1 MDPAVAEGNNK
12 EKEGEHS
19 KESKGEKE
27 RAEHFDGGGHADVK
41 SSGREDSSEA
51 LQSKDG
57 SKDSQEQSVT
67 TDKDESSAE
76 PGEGKKKQDGHA
88 GKSESAE
95 VESEKAMEKADQEG
109 GDQGDTEGSSDTKVK
124 EEGKEGDAS
133 VDKIDETKNNEEKK
147 KKKKAEEEG
156 VEKQESLEEDGE
168 EKADGTVKTDGEALQ
183 PGEPKQTAP
192 GDAEEEAKRILP
204 DDFYYDFD
212 ELVSKA
218 FSTEGIPPGL
228 LSFYHSFGFE
238 CTKRSNLHVLDE
250 NCVLFSAGNSV
261 EILNMET
268 QEQTHIRTTGGGG
281 IGAVAVHPSRKYFA
295 VAEKG
300 VKPNINIFEYPS
312 LKLHRILRDGTEEGY
327 AHLDF
332 SPKGDKLASVGS
344 APDYMLTLWDWRNEQ
359 VILRSKA
366 FSQDIYKVAFSPED
380 EGHLCTS
387 GSGHIRFWTMANTFT
402 GLKLQGQ
409 IGKFGA
415 KEISDIEGFVELPD
429 GKVLSGSEWG
439 NMLLWDGGLIKVEIS
454 KKGRKPCHVGMI
466 EQFFMDEGELMTI
479 GADGFVKV
487 WDFESIDNADTTE
500 EGQLFEMDPMY
511 ELKVGTDVKLLS
523 MVKAVNT
530 EAPIWYAQDAAGGIW
545 KLDLSFTHT
554 SHAPERMFSY
564 HAGPITGL
572 ETSPVAHF
580 VATIGVD
587 HTVRVYD
594 YLSKTPMCQ
603 AKYNSGGSS
612 LLWPPKVVD
621 TKGTKLLAG
630 FADGVVRLLALNKV
644 DPSQLRSK
652 KSKQKYELN
661 LEQVFKPHTKTVTV
675 LTIDEQGEILATGS
689 DDCTVFFFTVGETYK
704 PIGFIE
710 TASPV
715 ASMEWSHK
723 AKAPKSVLIS
733 CKDGTVLHVEAPDP
747 GKYDTSKT
755 FHLPLKN
762 LKTKEYH
769 FKSVKDKLRKAEQ
782 EAQKAKEEEEKRK
795 KKEAEQARRRAR
807 GLEEEEEQQQE
818 EKEEEQEEE
827 QKEGEENEEEQHKEP
842 GEIIKGFY
850 HGKTEQFWISMGGWD
865 AGYMYQC
872 EFDDG
877 KKPPPAEGQEDTRDE
892 PVKSIPVH
900 NSNDTP
906 IRSVCF
912 SHSGKFLLFG
922 MDDGVLRIHPLD
934 GSNDLEDF
942 STFWALNVHDN
953 HHGGIRHI
961 KTSFDDKYVFTAGM
975 DGNFFVFR
983 FMDKAVEGLKVS
995 HKVSIPSAKKLIG
1008 EEGEEIVKKV
1018 DDIDDPSHYSIE
1030 LEKQK
1035 AEHDRLVKLA
1045 EEKKQNIRRKVGNLR
1060 RAFKELMTRN
1070 QKLPPHVQLTTDEF
1084 EIDPDLVKEQKIEVD
1099 KKIELVR
1106 KEMAWEA
1113 EKKSIGLKKLQKRF
1127 KDEVECDRIVLR
1139 AFLTPHLVTA
1149 FRAAKPDY
1157 LHQLLQEAVG
1167 TGGGEGTDGG
1177 ASGRKTFTS
1186 ASQKAAQMKRRT
1198 TQEKISVNQQQQQQ
1212 QAPTTQGQLGSK
1224 VANALAKAEARRQKR
1239 LARQAEWD
1247 ELYRGRPDEGYE
1259 DPKDLAA
1266 IKEARENM
1274 GDYKLK
1280 TAKDYVVPESQ
1291 RVNAEKKRIQLLKL
1305 LDQIHHYKFEF
1316 NHSFL
1321 ALRDKKIKIIKE
1333 LKEVVA
1339 ELEEVQRKIDP
1350 HSRRTIPKIPEM
1362 MPDECPEK
1370 RLEYTREQLLE
1381 FKKQLDEKVHRGDQ
1395 GGEFG
1400 GFGGFGGG
1408 ATEPSKLAPTSK
1420 PGTQQRERSISSVSV
1435 HSGRPKSSLST
1446 LTDKGTPDPTLEDI
1460 REDPSLL
1467 EQEMQYEE
1475 QIRLQYEQ
1483 DVLIDKITSTLEKFD
1498 ADLRYL
1504 RHDKTHLEVA
1514 VKCADLRQVT
1524 LFEEFMLLKE
1534 FEKRENSF
1542 ANKVNTKL
1550 SEKEEMQEKVED
1562 CQLKLDSK
1570 KQDIEK
1576 LQEQEKA
1583 LYNTFSAALGENN
1596 KFESFLTRVFK
1607 KKIKRAKKK
1616 TQAQEGSDEESE
1628 DEDSDEDLS
1637 SSDEEDSD
1645 AEELDD
1651 SVCPPGCDQALF
1663 DQVCQLRERRL
1674 VLEEE
1679 LAEEKKTSETLK
1691 KESDAL
1697 IKKAK
1702 IIDGALKTAEAD
1714 LEAFQREK
1722 QQKLNEL
1729 DVVVV
1734 LRFHQIQYTINSVLP
1749 QDLSQCLVFNSPGL
1763 VRLQHRI
1770 KELEKEK
1777 AEQKRLYREHR
1788 QTHVQLIRD
1797 KKVQEARIGEL
1808 EEKVRSMLMLKFGRL
1823 VDLEKLE
1830 SVTVNRTV
1838 EELKEKLRQQ
1848 ESKSAA
1854 EIAKW
1859 NSKIDSFKG
1868 KVTQLTREN
1877 TQRLDTFTVLLQE
1890 KKELEQMLN
1899 SRQKSL
1905 GTEFT
1910 ESRKA
1915 DIRERQRLVQLV
1927 QLQAQEIDALKDE
1940 ITLLSR
1946 KGGHILPP
1954 AQPPLPPGQTPIPNQ

>member
-1 MDPAVAEGNNK
+1 M
-12 EKEGEHS
+12 
-19 KESKGEKE
+19 
-27 RAEHFDGGGHADVK
+27 
-41 SSGREDSSEA
+41 
-51 LQSKDG
+51 
-57 SKDSQEQSVT
+57 
-67 TDKDESSAE
+67 
-76 PGEGKKKQDGHA
+76 
-88 GKSESAE
+88 
-95 VESEKAMEKADQEG
+95 
-109 GDQGDTEGSSDTKVK
+109 
-124 EEGKEGDAS
+124 
-133 VDKIDETKNNEEKK
+133 
-147 KKKKAEEEG
+147 
-156 VEKQESLEEDGE
+156 
-168 EKADGTVKTDGEALQ
+168 
-183 PGEPKQTAP
+183 
-192 GDAEEEAKRILP
+192 
-204 DDFYYDFD
+204 
-212 ELVSKA
+212 
-218 FSTEGIPPGL
+218 
-228 LSFYHSFGFE
+228 
-238 CTKRSNLHVLDE
+238 
-250 NCVLFSAGNSV
+250 
-261 EILNMET
+261 
-268 QEQTHIRTTGGGG
+268 
-281 IGAVAVHPSRKYFA
+281 
-295 VAEKG
+295 
-300 VKPNINIFEYPS
+300 
-312 LKLHRILRDGTEEGY
+312 
-327 AHLDF
+327 
-332 SPKGDKLASVGS
+332 
-344 APDYMLTLWDWRNEQ
+344 
-359 VILRSKA
+359 
-366 FSQDIYKVAFSPED
+366 
-380 EGHLCTS
+380 
-387 GSGHIRFWTMANTFT
+387 
-402 GLKLQGQ
+402 
-409 IGKFGA
+409 
-415 KEISDIEGFVELPD
+415 
-429 GKVLSGSEWG
+429 
-439 NMLLWDGGLIKVEIS
+439 
-454 KKGRKPCHVGMI
+454 
-466 EQFFMDEGELMTI
+466 
-479 GADGFVKV
+479 
-487 WDFESIDNADTTE
+487 
-500 EGQLFEMDPMY
+500 
-511 ELKVGTDVKLLS
+511 
-523 MVKAVNT
+523 
-530 EAPIWYAQDAAGGIW
+530 
-545 KLDLSFTHT
+545 
-554 SHAPERMFSY
+554 
-564 HAGPITGL
+564 
-572 ETSPVAHF
+572 
-580 VATIGVD
+580 
-587 HTVRVYD
+587 
-594 YLSKTPMCQ
+594 
-603 AKYNSGGSS
+603 
-612 LLWPPKVVD
+612 
-621 TKGTKLLAG
+621 
-630 FADGVVRLLALNKV
+630 
-644 DPSQLRSK
+644 
-652 KSKQKYELN
+652 
-661 LEQVFKPHTKTVTV
+661 
-675 LTIDEQGEILATGS
+675 
-689 DDCTVFFFTVGETYK
+689 
-704 PIGFIE
+704 
-710 TASPV
+710 
-715 ASMEWSHK
+715 
-723 AKAPKSVLIS
+723 
-733 CKDGTVLHVEAPDP
+733 
-747 GKYDTSKT
+747 
-755 FHLPLKN
+755 
-762 LKTKEYH
+762 
-769 FKSVKDKLRKAEQ
+769 
-782 EAQKAKEEEEKRK
+782 
-795 KKEAEQARRRAR
+795 
-807 GLEEEEEQQQE
+807 
-818 EKEEEQEEE
+818 
-827 QKEGEENEEEQHKEP
+827 
-842 GEIIKGFY
+842 
-850 HGKTEQFWISMGGWD
+850 
-865 AGYMYQC
+865 
-872 EFDDG
+872 
-877 KKPPPAEGQEDTRDE
+877 
-892 PVKSIPVH
+892 
-900 NSNDTP
+900 
-906 IRSVCF
+906 
-912 SHSGKFLLFG
+912 
-922 MDDGVLRIHPLD
+922 
-934 GSNDLEDF
+934 
-942 STFWALNVHDN
+942 
-953 HHGGIRHI
+953 
-961 KTSFDDKYVFTAGM
+961 
-975 DGNFFVFR
+975 
-983 FMDKAVEGLKVS
+983 
-995 HKVSIPSAKKLIG
+995 
-1008 EEGEEIVKKV
+1008 
-1018 DDIDDPSHYSIE
+1018 
-1030 LEKQK
+1030 
-1035 AEHDRLVKLA
+1035 
-1045 EEKKQNIRRKVGNLR
+1045 
-1060 RAFKELMTRN
+1060 
-1070 QKLPPHVQLTTDEF
+1070 
-1084 EIDPDLVKEQKIEVD
+1084 
-1099 KKIELVR
+1099 
-1106 KEMAWEA
+1106 
-1113 EKKSIGLKKLQKRF
+1113 
-1127 KDEVECDRIVLR
+1127 
-1139 AFLTPHLVTA
+1139 
-1149 FRAAKPDY
+1149 
-1157 LHQLLQEAVG
+1157 
-1167 TGGGEGTDGG
+1167 
-1177 ASGRKTFTS
+1177 
-1186 ASQKAAQMKRRT
+1186 
-1198 TQEKISVNQQQQQQ
+1198 
-1212 QAPTTQGQLGSK
+1212 
-1224 VANALAKAEARRQKR
+1224 
-1239 LARQAEWD
+1239 
-1247 ELYRGRPDEGYE
+1247 
-1259 DPKDLAA
+1259 
-1266 IKEARENM
+1266 
-1274 GDYKLK
+1274 
-1280 TAKDYVVPESQ
+1280 
-1291 RVNAEKKRIQLLKL
+1291 
-1305 LDQIHHYKFEF
+1305 
-1316 NHSFL
+1316 
-1321 ALRDKKIKIIKE
+1321 
-1333 LKEVVA
+1333 
-1339 ELEEVQRKIDP
+1339 
-1350 HSRRTIPKIPEM
+1350 
-1362 MPDECPEK
+1362 
-1370 RLEYTREQLLE
+1370 
-1381 FKKQLDEKVHRGDQ
+1381 DEKVHRGDQ